1 MKTAWYLG
9 HPADA
14 VGDRALLIGDPD
26 RVDRISELLGDVVV
40 LPVKRGLKTITG
52 YFNGKKITICAFGM
66 GAPIASIVMHELADL
81 GVRHFLR
88 IGTAMYFPPTEGGS
102 FLLSD
107 QALSFEGTSHSY
119 ADDPFSYRAD
129 PRLTGACRMA
139 VEAAGNHVRTGLFA
153 SYDAF
158 YRDMFG
164 IDEAGRRKSA
174 ENREKL
180 RALGVIAVDM
190 ETSALITVAGA
201 LGIAFTSLCLGTVNA
216 ATLEKLPADR
226 LALGERALF
235 ESALQGISR
244 VDEYPATEEGAS

>member
-26 RVDRISELLGDVVV
+26 RVDRISGLLDDVTV

-52 YFNGKKITICAFGM
+52 FYNGRKTTVCAFGM

-81 GVRHFLR
+81 GVSYFLR
-88 IGTAMYFPPTEGGS
+88 IGTAMYFPPTEAGS

-107 QALSFEGTSHSY
+107 RAMSFEGTSRSY
-119 ADDPFSYRAD
+119 ADDPFAYRAD
-129 PRLTGACRMA
+129 PQLTEACRRA
-139 VEAAGNHVRTGLFA
+139 VEAAGEPARIGLFA

-164 IDEAGRRKSA
+164 IDDAGRKRSVA
-174 ENREKL
+174 NREKL

-201 LGIAFTSLCLGTVNA
+201 LGVAFTSLCLGTVDA
-216 ATLEKLPADR
+216 VTLNKLPGER
-226 LALGERALF
+226 LAVGERKLF
-235 ESALQGISR
+235 EAALQGISQA
-244 VDEYPATEEGAS
+244 DTNAETGEGA